1 MLWCQIR
8 PRDSKDFSLTKVLSH
23 YNILGQDDHLFMP
36 IGCSSH
42 DYQWNPNITYSPNKD
57 TDAREEGHWRYALI
71 SGRGEIQQSK
81 TFVVL
86 TLHRLH
92 FLPLSI
98 REAKMHGQ

>member
-1 MLWCQIR
+1 MTI
-8 PRDSKDFSLTKVLSH
+8 FSCPLDARLMII
-23 YNILGQDDHLFMP
+23 NA
-36 IGCSSH
+36 
-42 DYQWNPNITYSPNKD
+42 NPNINYSPNKD